1 MLGTAKKLLGV
12 FDSRLWGSRAKYQF
26 YSTGVWLVEASPDW
40 GSGSSSPARKQTGAG
55 FFAEHDLP
63 TELAPG
69 HLRQVPMAFKLAR
82 GDLPVPYFD
91 PTT

>member
-1 MLGTAKKLLGV
+1 M

-26 YSTGVWLVEASPDW
+26 YSSVWLVEALW
-40 GSGSSSPARKQTGAG
+40 GSGLLSAGPETTDVAG

-63 TELAPG
+63 WRNWRRV